1 METFLLCPGQGAQSI
16 GMGRVWSETNATVR
30 DTLSEANTILGD
42 QLGQSLTTLC
52 FEGPTEALNQ
62 TNVAQP
68 ALFAIGVAVWRA
80 LAEQGH
86 QLSGAAGL
94 SLGEYTALVAAGA
107 MDFGDGL
114 QVVAE
119 RGRLMQEAALARAGG
134 MVAVIGAEDDVV
146 AQLASDAADGA
157 VLSCANFNAPG
168 QVVIAGDAEACDRAE
183 ALAAERGLRCSRL
196 SVAGAFHSEHMAPAA
211 DGLAKV
217 LESVDLRPPSVPV
230 WSNVTAQP
238 HSSETSSIRAN
249 LVAQLTSPVRWAES
263 CQNFPAAGTLEFHES
278 APGTVLRG
286 LMRRIDRERK
296 VTSHAEP

>member
-16 GMGRVWSETNATVR
+16 GMGRVWCESNATVR
-30 DTLSEANTILGD
+30 DTLSEADSILGD
-42 QLGQSLTTLC
+42 QLGQPLTTLC
-52 FEGPTEALNQ
+52 FEGPAESLNQ

-68 ALFAIGVAVWRA
+68 ALFAVGVAVWRA

-94 SLGEYTALVAAGA
+94 SLGEYTALVAAEA
-107 MDFGDGL
+107 MDFADGL
-114 QVVAE
+114 RVVAE
-119 RGRLMQEAALARAGG
+119 RGRLMQDAAVARAGG

-146 AQLASDAADGA
+146 VQLASDAAQGG

-168 QVVIAGDAEACDRAE
+168 QVVIAGDSEACDRAE
-183 ALAAERGLRCSRL
+183 ALAAERGMRCSRL

-211 DGLAKV
+211 EGLAKV
-217 LESVDLRPPSVPV
+217 LESVDLRAPSVPV

-238 HSSETSSIRAN
+238 HSSDSSTIRAN

-296 VTSHAEP
+296 VTSHDEP

>member
-16 GMGRVWSETNATVR
+16 GMGRVWCESNGTVR
-30 DTLSEANTILGD
+30 DTLSEADSILGD
-42 QLGQSLTTLC
+42 RLGQPLATLC
-52 FEGPTEALNQ
+52 FEGPAESLNH

-68 ALFAIGVAVWRA
+68 ALFAVGVAVWRA

-107 MDFGDGL
+107 MDFADGL
-114 QVVAE
+114 RVVAE
-119 RGRLMQEAALARAGG
+119 RGRLMQEAAVSRSGG

-146 AQLASDAADGA
+146 AQLTSDAAQGG

-168 QVVIAGDAEACDRAE
+168 QVVIAGDSAACDRAE
-183 ALAAERGLRCSRL
+183 ALAAERGMRCSRL

-211 DGLAKV
+211 EGLARV
-217 LESVDLRPPSVPV
+217 LESVDLRAPSVPV

-238 HSSETSSIRAN
+238 HSSDSSTIRAN
-249 LVAQLTSPVRWAES
+249 LIAQLTSPVRWAES

-296 VTSHAEP
+296 VTSHDEP